1 MQVSVNRT
9 AVLALTL
16 TVAMLAACSPDG
28 NSPSTTA
35 PQVATTN
42 PQDSVAD
49 RASDPAIA
57 EFAAYSEDLMQHM
70 LARDPAW
77 SIYAGRYD
85 DADQVT
91 IPDAARRASD
101 LAFAEA
107 ELARLAGVDPQT
119 LPPELRIDHALLSNR
134 LQSMRW
140 YITEFRD
147 WQWDPSNYNVAGPI
161 GPLLNTPYAPE
172 ADRLRTVM
180 ARLEQVPA
188 YYQAARGVSGADRS
202 REQMAPDH
210 PVAGTADVVLHRLC
224 RDL

>member
-91 IPDAARRASD
+91 IP
-101 LAFAEA
+101 
-107 ELARLAGVDPQT
+107 
-119 LPPELRIDHALLSNR
+119 
-134 LQSMRW
+134 
-140 YITEFRD
+140 
-147 WQWDPSNYNVAGPI
+147 
-161 GPLLNTPYAPE
+161 E